1 MSKSIS
7 ISECK
12 ELLSRFNKE
21 QLIFIGT
28 DRVHSACEYLS
39 LSGDKQKDL
48 EMKWY
53 GYVSEYLTSKKVSKE
68 MRDFIQFFQ
77 ILIKTN

>member
-12 ELLSRFNKE
+12 ELLARFNKE
-21 QLIFIGT
+21 QLIFIGS
-28 DRVHSACEYLS
+28 DRIQNACEYLS

-48 EMKWY
+48 EMKWC
-53 GYVSEYLTSKKVSKE
+53 GFISDYLKTKKVSKE